1 MSEYSSKTSFIDLA
15 AQQKTIRPIIEDA
28 IDQVLK
34 HGQYIMGP
42 EVIEFESLLRE
53 FTKSKYAIT
62 CANGTDALQI
72 SLLAL
77 DIGKDDIV
85 FVPSFNYV
93 AAAEAIV
100 SVGAIPYF
108 VDVDESTFN
117 IDTKSL
123 KKALINC
130 KRKSLTP
137 KLIISV
143 DLFGLPSVNEELLD
157 VARQENIKIIFDA
170 AQSLGS
176 SSDEINTGNFGE
188 ITTTS
193 FFPAKPLGC
202 YGDGG
207 AIFTNSEDLYEKIS
221 SIRLHGRGKEKY
233 QHVRLGMNSRLD
245 TIQAAILIQKL
256 KIFPDEI
263 IKRNKVANKY
273 IELINKEII
282 CPEITNGKNSVWAQ
296 FTIKYKER
304 DKLKSFLAT
313 KNIPSVIY
321 YPKPLHMQPAYSHYY
336 GCDDCYVSEDL
347 SKKVLSLPMHP
358 YLNEKNQLLIID
370 SINEFIG

>member
-15 AQQKTIRPIIEDA
+15 AQQKTIRPIIENA

-77 DIGKDDIV
+77 DIGKEDIV

-207 AIFTNSEDLYEKIS
+207 AIFTNSEDLYEKIT

-233 QHVRLGMNSRLD
+233 EHVRLGMNSRLD

-282 CPEITNGKNSVWAQ
+282 CPETTHGKNSVWAQ

-336 GCDDCYVSEDL
+336 GHDDCYVSEDL